1 MQTQSAQLAPTQN
14 ALEFNT
20 RFGDICL
27 REDRLISFPHGI
39 LGFPECT
46 VFGLCQMPGTENS
59 PVMLLQSINH
69 PDVVFLV
76 ADPSTL
82 GLEVE
87 QEEKD
92 RAIDTF
98 QMAEKNVQFLT
109 ILTLHS
115 DGTDNNHL
123 TANLRAPLVID
134 SGNREAYQHIIHSPK
149 YTTQHKV

>member
-69 PDVVFLV
+69 PDVIFLV
-76 ADPSTL
+76 GDPEML
-82 GLEVE
+82 GLELEV
-87 QEEKD
+87 EEKE

-98 QMAEKNVQFLT
+98 QMNAKNVQFLT

-115 DGTDNNHL
+115 DGSDNHYL

-134 SGNREAYQHIIHSPK
+134 SANREAYQHIIQNPK